1 VTNNIEPRQL
11 KFKVWDE
18 SLGMSE
24 PFELGAHRVVF
35 NHHKTKTISNI
46 DLSMRFLQ
54 FTGLKDC
61 EGNEIYEGD
70 IVKCSNQLDNLLV
83 SFCHGIFY
91 ASNKFV
97 AGDVIGYRPYNY
109 TIVGNIYEN
118 PELLEAGEIK

>member
-1 VTNNIEPRQL
+1 MTNNIGSRQL

-18 SLGMSE
+18 ALGMSE

-35 NHHKTKTISNI
+35 NHNKTKKISHI
-46 DLSMRFLQ
+46 DLSMKFLQ

-70 IVKCSNQLDNLLV
+70 IVESWIYLDYLHINYSKGVFL
-83 SFCHGIFY
+83 
-91 ASNKFV
+91 ASSKFV
-97 AGDVIGYRPYNY
+97 AGDVIKYRTHSY

-118 PELLEAGEIK
+118 PELVNLD